1 MLGDSRHSDYL
12 APEASQT
19 GSPGSLRIMTH
30 YSAINIPDSS
40 PTRPS
45 NLGLR
50 LNGASSS
57 CVDLKSSQMSMRNYV
72 SNGQSQQ
79 SWTIKLSESQD
90 FEKML
95 GHIGNNGSTPVTPT
109 SFLNPKEISADQER
123 FADQFTKQLDR
134 LKNERERRRLSTDE
148 EGALTD
154 ATTKGAREFS
164 GAIKLSPSSPTPINK
179 LDSSVEAGGAAN
191 ATNSV
196 SVNASTGVSE
206 DLPDGTVLLSVRDPL
221 HLTTVSSAS
230 CENSDNSITLLYNLL
245 PPQQQQPSPLGS
257 GSPSS
262 GAAVLSNSSASS
274 TSPNLGGGQ
283 QQQRYNCQPV
293 LDVLLPPFSRPSFSL
308 PPLRGTNSNCTR
320 QQHQHQDLLSIVTS
334 EHQQQQQ
341 DYALSAADL
350 RRCIPHISNDDSA
363 SPHHLITAS
372 TAVQLINQASE
383 LCDVISQAGG
393 EAVSLAD
400 ITLHGHVTTT
410 DGLLHILN
418 AGDQNVLS
426 SDGSQ
431 HGSRGLNARQLSTAN
446 VIGYGVLDDPS
457 AFATGSSILD
467 RQGLRLQ
474 QQQPVNSD
482 FLSAQHQ
489 HQQHQILMGQ
499 QQPQHLNGLG
509 GYSPVSQ
516 QQQQLNSS
524 QSADKC
530 CNRKRGISNT
540 GGAANDLSKKRNRR
554 RHEPTIAAAQ
564 AIVNA
569 AASSGAAVSAHVS
582 DMGLSQQ
589 QQPCSGDM
597 MDHLSLT
604 TLGGA
609 NPGGATNTITAAAGG
624 RLAPNLV
631 GGLKMD
637 EFPSRSFETDIED
650 SSNRSSSVP
659 PCGDAQDP
667 TDPNKLKVE
676 RKRARNRLAARR
688 CRERKVS
695 LINSLENKVAEQN
708 NYVKRLES
716 ELERYRNETNQL
728 RLQLEQ
734 LAESFPNLREDLLKL
749 PPPISTTVG
758 SAVPQKLPHLTS
770 FEKLEPPQ

>member
-50 LNGASSS
+50 INGVSGG
-57 CVDLKSSQMSMRNYV
+57 CTDLKSSQMPMRNYV

-148 EGALTD
+148 ETTLTD
-154 ATTKGAREFS
+154 ATSKGTQEFS
-164 GAIKLSPSSPTPINK
+164 GAVKLSPSSPAPMNK
-179 LDSSVEAGGAAN
+179 LDSSIGTGVATSV
-191 ATNSV
+191 TNSV

-221 HLTTVSSAS
+221 HLATVSSAS
-230 CENSDNSITLLYNLL
+230 CENSDSSTTLLYNLL

-308 PPLRGTNSNCTR
+308 PPLRGNGSNCSR
-320 QQHQHQDLLSIVTS
+320 QQHHQDLLSVVTS

-350 RRCIPHISNDDSA
+350 RRCIPHISTDDSA
-363 SPHHLITAS
+363 SPHQLLAAS
-372 TAVQLINQASE
+372 TAVQIINQASE

-418 AGDQNVLS
+418 AGDQNVLLS
-426 SDGSQ
+426 GDGSQ
-431 HGSRGLNARQLSTAN
+431 HGSRSLNARQLSAAN

-474 QQQPVNSD
+474 QQQQVTSD
-482 FLSAQHQ
+482 FLSTQHQ
-489 HQQHQILMGQ
+489 HQQHQMLMTQ

-516 QQQQLNSS
+516 QQQQLPS

-530 CNRKRGISNT
+530 CNRKRAISNT
-540 GGAANDLSKKRNRR
+540 VGAANDLSKKRNRR

-569 AASSGAAVSAHVS
+569 AASSGTAAHVS

-589 QQPCSGDM
+589 QPCPGDL

-604 TLGGA
+604 ALGGV
-609 NPGGATNTITAAAGG
+609 NPGGATNTTGATGG
-624 RLAPNLV
+624 RLAPNLA
-631 GGLKMD
+631 GGLKME
-637 EFPSRSFETDIED
+637 EFPSRSFERDIEE

-716 ELERYRNETNQL
+716 ELERYRNEASQL

-734 LAESFPNLREDLLKL
+734 LADSFPNLREDLLKL
-749 PPPISTTVG
+749 PPPISTTVA
-758 SAVPQKLPHLTS
+758 SAVPQKLPHLSS